1 MVLTSSYHP
10 GRFLRTKVVD
20 VHELTVG
27 QAAGI
32 LGVSRQALSQLLN
45 GHVALTP
52 EMGLRFEK
60 AFGVSMDGLVQ
71 MQARYDIA
79 QARSREERIQVRPY
93 DGRLAG
99 TDQPTLL

>member
-1 MVLTSSYHP
+1 
-10 GRFLRTKVVD
+10 
-20 VHELTVG
+20 
-27 QAAGI
+27 
-32 LGVSRQALSQLLN
+32 
-45 GHVALTP
+45 
-52 EMGLRFEK
+52 MGLRFEK